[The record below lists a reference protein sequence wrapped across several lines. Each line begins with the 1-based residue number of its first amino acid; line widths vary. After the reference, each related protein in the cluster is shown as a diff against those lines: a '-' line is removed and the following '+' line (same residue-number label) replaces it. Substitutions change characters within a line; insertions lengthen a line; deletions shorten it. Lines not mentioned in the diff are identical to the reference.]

1 MNTNRMALF
10 IVIFAIATLIM
21 GLSACDQLIGIL
33 SDDPMPRSMDLTI
46 PQLAEINGEIFI
58 GLVSPQTGRFATYA
72 PQGAG
77 TGLALEEIN
86 DGQLGDARIRFI
98 TEDSRSTVE
107 GTVEAFNK
115 LIEQDVPVIIGPG
128 TSVQA
133 LATFPIAE
141 QNRVVAFSPTSE
153 ASGLSIIG
161 DYVFRAALTT
171 DVKIP
176 NGVKLTQESLGY
188 QQVAMLHNESD
199 PYSRNSDEVFKQALA
214 THGVSVLVSE
224 TFETGE
230 TDFSAQLSRMV
241 DGAPEAI
248 FISTQPI
255 EMPEILRQIRQKGI
269 PDELP
274 IITPLIS
281 ISDVQEAG
289 TAAEGVITFANWT
302 INAPTPGNQR
312 FVGNYIDQNGVGP
325 NTFAAQSYAAVYI
338 LAHAIADAGSADSTA
353 IRDALAQTKG
363 LDTVLGKF
371 SFNEVG
377 DAVYNPIVQI
387 VRDGQFEVFE

>member
-10 IVIFAIATLIM
+10 IVVFAIATLIM

-46 PQLAEINGEIFI
+46 PQLAGINGEIII

-86 DGQLGDARIRFI
+86 SGQLGNARIRFI

-153 ASGLSIIG
+153 ASGLSAIG
-161 DYVFRAALTT
+161 SYIFRTALTT

-176 NGVKLTQESLGY
+176 IGVNLTQEKLGY
-188 QQVAMLHNESD
+188 KQVATIHNETD
-199 PYSRNSDEVFKQALA
+199 PYSTNSDEVLKQALA
-214 THGVSVLVSE
+214 ASGVTVLTSE
-224 TFETGE
+224 TFQTGE

-248 FISTQPI
+248 FISSQPI
-255 EMPEILRQIRQKGI
+255 EIPEILRQIRQKGI
-269 PDELP
+269 PDDVS

-281 ISDVQEAG
+281 ISDVQEAA

-312 FVGNYIDQNGVGP
+312 FVKKFIEKNGVEP

-338 LAHAIADAGSADSTA
+338 LAHAIANAGSTNSTD
-353 IRDALAQTKG
+353 IRDALAQTKD
-363 LDTVLGKF
+363 LETVLGKF
-371 SFNEVG
+371 SFDAVG
-377 DAVYNPIVQI
+377 DSVYDPIILSVEN
-387 VRDGQFEVFE
+387 GKFEIFD

>member
-1 MNTNRMALF
+1 MNTNQMALF
-10 IVIFAIATLIM
+10 IVVFAIATLII

-33 SDDPMPRSMDLTI
+33 SDDPMPRTMDLTI
-46 PQLAEINGEIFI
+46 PQLAGINGEIVI
-58 GLVSPQTGRFATYA
+58 GLVSPQTGRFAAYG

-77 TGLALEEIN
+77 TSLALEEIN

-98 TEDSRSTVE
+98 TEDSRSTAE
-107 GTVEAFNK
+107 GTVEAFNQ

-128 TSVQA
+128 TSGQA

-153 ASGLSIIG
+153 ASGLSAIG
-161 DYVFRAALTT
+161 SYIFRAALTT

-176 NGVKLTQESLGY
+176 IGVNLTLEKLGY
-188 QQVAMLHNESD
+188 KQVATIHNETD
-199 PYSRNSDEVFKQALA
+199 PYSTNSDEVLKQALA
-214 THGVSVLVSE
+214 ANGVTVLASE
-224 TFETGE
+224 TFQIGE
-230 TDFSAQLSRMV
+230 TDFSAQLSRMI
-241 DGAPEAI
+241 DASPDAI
-248 FISTQPI
+248 FISSQPI
-255 EMPEILRQIRQKGI
+255 KIPEILRQIRQKGI
-269 PDELP
+269 PDEIP

-312 FVGNYIDQNGVGP
+312 FVGNYIAQNGVEP

-338 LAHAIADAGSADSTA
+338 LAHAIADAGSTDSTA
-353 IRDALAQTKG
+353 IRDALARTKE

-377 DAVYNPIVQI
+377 DAVYDPIVLI